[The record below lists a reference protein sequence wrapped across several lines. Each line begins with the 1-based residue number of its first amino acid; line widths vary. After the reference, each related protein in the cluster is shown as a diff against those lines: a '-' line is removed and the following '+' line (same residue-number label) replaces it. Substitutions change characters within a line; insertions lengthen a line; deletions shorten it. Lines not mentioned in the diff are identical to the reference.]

1 MNFLNK
7 LMAKLSFSNLINN
20 NTGVSSKNFFLII
33 VTIIGTILLCVVIA
47 AIITDLINNGTVTMS
62 WSDMGLFVGSVS
74 SMFCAVGI
82 TKAWSE
88 KYERQPGPDGVLGT
102 DDDVYI
108 KKCSSYE
115 YSENTDNT
123 SEDSENLDKSMNES
137 MDF

>member
-33 VTIIGTILLCVVIA
+33 VTIIGTVLLCVVIA

-62 WSDMGLFVGSVS
+62 WSDMGLFVGSIS

-88 KYERQPGPDGVLGT
+88 KYERKPGPDGVLGT

-108 KKCSSYE
+108 KKCSGYE
-115 YSENTDNT
+115 YSENTNNT
-123 SEDSENLDKSMNES
+123 SEDSKNLNEP
-137 MDF
+137 MGF

>member
-1 MNFLNK
+1 
-7 LMAKLSFSNLINN
+7 MAKLSFSNLINN

-33 VTIIGTILLCVVIA
+33 VTIIGTVLLCVVIA

-88 KYERQPGPDGVLGT
+88 KYERKPGPDGILGT
-102 DDDVYI
+102 NDDVYI
-108 KKCSSYE
+108 KKCSGYE
-115 YSENTDNT
+115 YSENTNT
-123 SEDSENLDKSMNES
+123 SEDSKNLNEP
-137 MDF
+137 MGF

>member
-1 MNFLNK
+1 MIFLNK

-33 VTIIGTILLCVVIA
+33 VTIIGTVLLCVVIA

-88 KYERQPGPDGVLGT
+88 KYERKPGPDGILGT

-108 KKCSSYE
+108 KKCSGYE
-115 YSENTDNT
+115 YSENTNNT
-123 SEDSENLDKSMNES
+123 SEDSENIDEMNQ
-137 MDF
+137 

>member
-1 MNFLNK
+1 MNLLNN
-7 LMAKLSFSNLINN
+7 LMAKLSFTNLINN
-20 NTGVSSKNFFLII
+20 NTGVSSKNFFLIV

-88 KYERQPGPDGVLGT
+88 KYEKQPGPDGVLGT
-102 DDDVYI
+102 DDDVYV

-115 YSENTDNT
+115 YSENTNNT
-123 SEDSENLDKSMNES
+123 SEDSENIDEMNQ
-137 MDF
+137 

>member
-1 MNFLNK
+1 MNLLNK
-7 LMAKLSFSNLINN
+7 LMAKLSFTNLINN

-33 VTIIGTILLCVVIA
+33 VTIIGTVLLCVVIA

-88 KYERQPGPDGVLGT
+88 KYERQPGKDGVLGT
-102 DDDVYI
+102 DDDVYV

-115 YSENTDNT
+115 YSETTNENI
-123 SEDSENLDKSMNES
+123 SEESENSNEP
-137 MDF
+137 MEF

>member
-1 MNFLNK
+1 MNLLNR
-7 LMAKLSFSNLINN
+7 LMAKLSFTNLINN
-20 NTGVSSKNFFLII
+20 NTGVSSKNFFLIV

-88 KYERQPGPDGVLGT
+88 KYERKPGKDGILGT
-102 DDDVYI
+102 DDDVYV

-115 YSENTDNT
+115 YSETTNENIN
-123 SEDSENLDKSMNES
+123 EESENSNEP
-137 MDF
+137 MEF

>member
-33 VTIIGTILLCVVIA
+33 VTIIGTVLLCVVIA
-47 AIITDLINNGTVTMS
+47 AIITDLVNNGTVTMS

-88 KYERQPGPDGVLGT
+88 KYERQPGPDGILGT
-102 DDDVYI
+102 NDDVYV
-108 KKCSSYE
+108 KKCSGYE

-123 SEDSENLDKSMNES
+123 SEDSENIDEMNQ
-137 MDF
+137 

>member
-7 LMAKLSFSNLINN
+7 LMAKLSFSTLINN

-33 VTIIGTILLCVVIA
+33 VTIIGTVLLCVVIA

-88 KYERQPGPDGVLGT
+88 KYERKPGPDGLLGT

-108 KKCSSYE
+108 KKCSGYE
-115 YSENTDNT
+115 YSENNNNT
-123 SEDSENLDKSMNES
+123 SEDSKNLNEP
-137 MDF
+137 MGF

>member
-33 VTIIGTILLCVVIA
+33 VTIIGTVLLCVVIA

-123 SEDSENLDKSMNES
+123 SEDSENIDEMNQ
-137 MDF
+137 